1 MSCTMT
7 KHEQLKNAP
16 QQSTERQSL
25 AVEHISQPPVQ
36 VTEPVMMFTGVIGA
50 VISTCLICGLWS
62 TVAGRRNRKREADIA
77 EHEILEG

>member
-7 KHEQLKNAP
+7 KHEQLKNAS

-25 AVEHISQPPVQ
+25 AVEHPVQ
-36 VTEPVMMFTGVIGA
+36 VTEPAMMFTGVIGA

-62 TVAGRRNRKREADIA
+62 TVAGRRNRKREADRA